1 MELLLVN
8 CPVLLSTMSVVPLLI
23 AVTVLLQVEL
33 ALSALNLALLV
44 IVTIPFYNVRSTI
57 PPVLCVTFHHLEIV
71 LVLRLVELMEPKL
84 EPVLH
89 PLLSVNNLDKIAPK
103 LVVSLVTV
111 NSVNGQLGILEM
123 EMVLVLQLVPFQRPT
138 PEPGPLLNH
147 SVVVRIPLVLELL
160 TLIPSLALVSIALVL
175 GLLGLV
181 IVPTISHPVL
191 VLSLSIK
198 LVVELFVRDLKPRLV
213 HVVIS

>member
-1 MELLLVN
+1 
-8 CPVLLSTMSVVPLLI
+8 
-23 AVTVLLQVEL
+23 
-33 ALSALNLALLV
+33 
-44 IVTIPFYNVRSTI
+44 
-57 PPVLCVTFHHLEIV
+57 
-71 LVLRLVELMEPKL
+71 
-84 EPVLH
+84 
-89 PLLSVNNLDKIAPK
+89 
-103 LVVSLVTV
+103 
-111 NSVNGQLGILEM
+111 
-123 EMVLVLQLVPFQRPT
+123 
-138 PEPGPLLNH
+138 
-147 SVVVRIPLVLELL
+147 VVVRIPLVLELL